1 MRYFKCVGYKTKE
14 KFFTIGKVYEAR
26 DDTRGM
32 TTDGGYTFDFFTVD
46 DLSAWYDFVEVT
58 SKRNLVPTIEIEVRG
73 RKTIARLYDANGNF
87 VRTRYCVCH
96 EDDKYDFVTGAE
108 IAMKRLFDK
117 NYARSLKQRF
127 AVGDKV
133 EVFAPIYAEPYNVSF
148 FTEENI
154 KYFNKFLYGKT
165 VEKNAFGT
173 VVAKRGTTCLID
185 KATFEK
191 GKHYI
196 IVDERGLKKL

>member
-1 MRYFKCVGYKTKE
+1 MRYWKCV
-14 KFFTIGKVYEAR
+14 KV
-26 DDTRGM
+26 DD
-32 TTDGGYTFDFFTVD
+32 DFPYFTVGKIYTSDAKGCGMID
-46 DLSAWYDFVEVT
+46 DNDYQFVLSVDELKKWYQFVEV
-58 SKRNLVPTIEIEVRG
+58 NAPCVTIATDG
-73 RKTIARLYDANGNF
+73 RKTIATLYKDGKP

-96 EDDKYDFVTGAE
+96 EDDKYDFIIGAE

-117 NYARSLKQRF
+117 NYARSFKRMF
-127 AVGDKV
+127 SVGDKV
-133 EVFAPIYAEPYNVSF
+133 EVFAPIYTDPYNVSF

-173 VVAKRGTTCLID
+173 IVAKKGTTCLID

-191 GKHYI
+191 GQHYI